1 MYLVKKLYV
10 ELQTEDKVELLDK
23 ARDISQ
29 GISEDEFIEYIES
42 MLNGVVCMIDNELNH
57 RDSK

>member
-23 ARDISQ
+23 ARDIGQ

-42 MLNGVVCMIDNELNH
+42 MLNGVVCMIDNELN
-57 RDSK
+57 RGDSK